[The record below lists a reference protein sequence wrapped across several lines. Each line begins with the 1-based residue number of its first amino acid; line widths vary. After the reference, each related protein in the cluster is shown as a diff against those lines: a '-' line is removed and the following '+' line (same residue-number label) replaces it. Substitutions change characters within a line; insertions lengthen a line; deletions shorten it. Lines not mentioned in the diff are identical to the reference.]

1 MKVRHLTMNPPIVIR
16 LRVQEKGAAAIF
28 PANSWISS
36 LVAGLARGQACLPA
50 LITARTAQRQPR
62 DQRKALPDIPLLDD
76 NSLQVQAEAHSW
88 TSARGI
94 HVEHRL

>member
-50 LITARTAQRQPR
+50 LITARTAQKTTTRSE
-62 DQRKALPDIPLLDD
+62 KGLA
-76 NSLQVQAEAHSW
+76 
-88 TSARGI
+88 
-94 HVEHRL
+94 